1 MKTYMPSTARAEAKW
16 WVVDATDVP
25 LGRLASQVAAILR
38 GKNNPTYTPH
48 ADMGDY
54 VIVINCDKV
63 ALTGNKINQKMYRYH
78 TLYPGGDREIA
89 YSDLLKD
96 RSDFAVFRAV
106 KGMMPK
112 NALGKQ
118 MLKKLRTYK
127 GENHEHQAQNPQ
139 PYAIKGGRK

>member
-1 MKTYMPSTARAEAKW
+1 MKTYMPTQAREDAKW
-16 WVVDATDVP
+16 YVVDATNIP
-25 LGRLASQVAAILR
+25 LGRLASQVAAVLR
-38 GKNNPTYTPH
+38 GKNKPTYTPH

-63 ALTGNKINQKMYRYH
+63 VLTGNKINQKTFKYH

-89 YSDLLKD
+89 YKDLMKD
-96 RSDFAVFRAV
+96 RSDFVVMRAV

-118 MLKKLRTYK
+118 MLKKLRTYT
-127 GENHEHQAQNPQ
+127 GAEHEHQAQNPIELQ
-139 PYAIKGGRK
+139 VKGGR

>member
-1 MKTYMPSTARAEAKW
+1 MKTYMPTQAREDAKW
-16 WVVDATDVP
+16 YVIDGTNIP

-38 GKNNPTYTPH
+38 GKNKPTYTPH

-63 ALTGNKINQKMYRYH
+63 VLTGNKINQKTFKYH

-89 YSDLLKD
+89 YKDLMQN
-96 RSDFAVFRAV
+96 RSDFAVMRAV

-127 GENHEHQAQNPQ
+127 GAEHEHQAQNPIKLE
-139 PYAIKGGRK
+139 IKGAR

>member
-1 MKTYMPSTARAEAKW
+1 MKTYMPRQARDEAKW
-16 WVVDATDVP
+16 WVVDATNVP

-38 GKNNPTYTPH
+38 GKNKPTYTPH

-89 YSDLLKD
+89 YKDLMQN
-96 RSDFAVFRAV
+96 RSDFVVERAI

-139 PYAIKGGRK
+139 PYAIKGGR

>member
-1 MKTYMPSTARAEAKW
+1 MKTYMPTQAREDAKW
-16 WVVDATDVP
+16 YVIDGTNIP

-38 GKNNPTYTPH
+38 GKNKPTYTPH

-63 ALTGNKINQKMYRYH
+63 VLTGNKINQKTFKYH

-89 YSDLLKD
+89 YKDLMQN
-96 RSDFAVFRAV
+96 RSDFAVMRAV

-118 MLKKLRTYK
+118 MLKKLRTYA
-127 GENHEHQAQNPQ
+127 GAEHDHQAQNP
-139 PYAIKGGRK
+139 IKLEVKGVR

>member
-1 MKTYMPSTARAEAKW
+1 MKTYMPTKAREDAKW
-16 WVVDATDVP
+16 YVIDGTNIP

-38 GKNNPTYTPH
+38 GKNKPTYTPH

-63 ALTGNKINQKMYRYH
+63 VLTGNKINQKTFKYH

-89 YSDLLKD
+89 YKDLMQN
-96 RSDFAVFRAV
+96 RSDFAVMRAV

-118 MLKKLRTYK
+118 MLKKLRTYA
-127 GENHEHQAQNPQ
+127 GAEHDHQAQNP
-139 PYAIKGGRK
+139 IKLEVKGVR

>member
-1 MKTYMPSTARAEAKW
+1 MKTYMPTQSRENAKW
-16 WVVDATDVP
+16 WIVDATNVP

-38 GKNNPTYTPH
+38 GKNKPTYTPH

-89 YSDLLKD
+89 YKDLMQD
-96 RSDFAVFRAV
+96 RSDFVVMRAV

-127 GENHEHQAQNPQ
+127 GEDHEHQAQNPQ
-139 PYAIKGGRK
+139 PYAIKGGR

>member
-1 MKTYMPSTARAEAKW
+1 MKTYMPSTNRAEAKW
-16 WVVDATDVP
+16 YVVDATDIP

-38 GKNNPTYTPH
+38 GKNKPTYTPH

-89 YSDLLKD
+89 YSDLMKD
-96 RSDFAVFRAV
+96 RSDFVVFRAV

-139 PYAIKGGRK
+139 LISIKGGR

>member
-1 MKTYMPSTARAEAKW
+1 MKTYMPTQARENAKW
-16 WVVDATDVP
+16 YVIDGTNIP

-38 GKNNPTYTPH
+38 GKNKPTYTPH

-63 ALTGNKINQKMYRYH
+63 VLTGNKINQKTFKYH

-89 YSDLLKD
+89 YKDLMKN
-96 RSDFAVFRAV
+96 RSDFAVMRAV

-118 MLKKLRTYK
+118 MLKKLRTYA
-127 GENHEHQAQNPQ
+127 GAEHDHQAQNP
-139 PYAIKGGRK
+139 IKLEVKGVR